1 MANTPPII
9 LTDAR
14 YLDEQTAEF
23 LAQAKKIGLTRILCN
38 NLTCH
43 QE

>member
-23 LAQAKKIGLTRILCN
+23 LAQAKKNRTDKN
-38 NLTCH
+38 FM
-43 QE
+43 Q